1 MTWFRITQEH
11 IDVINPTESL
21 QKFNNLE
28 KWCNSNFYG
37 TNLGQC
43 YYIFEDL

>member
-11 IDVINPTESL
+11 IDVKNPATESL

-28 KWCNSNFYG
+28 KVV
-37 TNLGQC
+37 
-43 YYIFEDL
+43 